1 MAVAV
6 GFKVKVKDRTMRNET
21 SYRRLTSIYEDA
33 KEKLWKGQQIDTWD
47 KNKHI

>member
-1 MAVAV
+1 M
-6 GFKVKVKDRTMRNET
+6 

-47 KNKHI
+47 KNKHIYIDKCSK